1 MADEKETVE
10 NDSSVDDIID
20 SVVDEVENSEDNS
33 NSVISVSDDDNVDD
47 SNSDKT
53 KNVEEEN
60 NESESLDEETIENL
74 SVDDNLSEV
83 NEDNEQI
90 SENDIAESELDD
102 VDENFVPEVNR
113 DYFDD
118 DEEFLAG
125 DDAEIYDEDALSM
138 FQQSD
143 KVVSVEVL
151 NLYTPEGNLRNRL
164 SLRSDPPILEI
175 KSNDGQ
181 TAQFILTKNFS
192 YGLLGKIDDAYSA
205 YFGIQ
210 SKTSKN
216 KKKRKDKDEDEKL
229 TFQDRVNNGLNWMQD
244 NKGKTFMGVIIVFL
258 VIFGLV
264 F

>member
-1 MADEKETVE
+1 VADEKETVE
-10 NDSSVDDIID
+10 NNNSIDDIID

-33 NSVISVSDDDNVDD
+33 NSVISVSDDNNVDD
-47 SNSDKT
+47 NNSDEPKT
-53 KNVEEEN
+53 TEEEN
-60 NESESLDEETIENL
+60 DESKSLDEETIDDL
-74 SVDDNLSEV
+74 SVDDNLSKV
-83 NEDNEQI
+83 NEENEKI
-90 SENDIAESELDD
+90 LESDTTESELDNF
-102 VDENFVPEVNR
+102 DEKFASEVNR

-216 KKKRKDKDEDEKL
+216 KKKIKDKEEDEKL

-244 NKGKTFMGVIIVFL
+244 NKGKTFMGIIIVFL